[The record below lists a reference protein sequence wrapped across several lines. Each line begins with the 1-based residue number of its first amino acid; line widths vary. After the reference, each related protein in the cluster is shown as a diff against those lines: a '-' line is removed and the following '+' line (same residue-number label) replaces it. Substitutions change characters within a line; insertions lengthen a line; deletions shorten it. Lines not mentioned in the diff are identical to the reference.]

1 VDQLYVHDTENRK
14 WQQVWLAMDGKVSD
28 DSSANVKL
36 HTYVENKH

>member
-1 VDQLYVHDTENRK
+1 VDQWYVHDTENRK

-28 DSSANVKL
+28 DSSASVNL